1 MKKLEEITI
10 IISELELFLID
21 RIRELRGR
29 AVPYISQV
37 DLSIKMEY
45 SEGYIGKVEN
55 FKTSSKYNLRSL
67 NLIANSLGLKS
78 YTELL
83 PATILKN
90 DLLELTIE
98 VKASND
104 RVDFDKN
111 NQVIKNYTI
120 IKKRILNKEE
130 IKEFNNRRSKK
141 TLKK

>member
-1 MKKLEEITI
+1 MAKLEQITI

-67 NLIANSLGLKS
+67 NLIANSLGLES

-83 PATILKN
+83 PTTILKN

-98 VKASND
+98 VKGSND
-104 RVDFDKN
+104 RVDFDEN
-111 NQVIKNYTI
+111 NQVIKNYNI
-120 IKKRILNKEE
+120 VKKRILTKKE
-130 IKEFNNRRSKK
+130 IKEFNTRRSKK
-141 TLKK
+141 SS

>member
-1 MKKLEEITI
+1 MAKLEQITI

-83 PATILKN
+83 PTTILKN

-98 VKASND
+98 VKGSND
-104 RVDFDKN
+104 RVDFDEN
-111 NQVIKNYTI
+111 NQVIKNYNI
-120 IKKRILNKEE
+120 IKKRILTKKE
-130 IKEFNNRRSKK
+130 IKEFNTRRSKK
-141 TLKK
+141 SS

>member
-1 MKKLEEITI
+1 MAKLEQITI

-83 PATILKN
+83 PTTILKN

-98 VKASND
+98 VKGSND
-104 RVDFDKN
+104 RVYFDEN
-111 NQVIKNYTI
+111 NQVIKNYNI
-120 IKKRILNKEE
+120 IKKRILTKKE
-130 IKEFNNRRSKK
+130 IKEFNTRRSKK
-141 TLKK
+141 SS

>member
-1 MKKLEEITI
+1 MAKYDEITI

-29 AVPYISQV
+29 AIPYISQV

-83 PATILKN
+83 PTTILKN

-98 VKASND
+98 VKGNND

-111 NQVIKNYTI
+111 GQVIKNYNI
-120 IKKRILNKEE
+120 IKKRILSKEE

-141 TLKK
+141 KN

>member
-1 MKKLEEITI
+1 MAKLEQITI

-67 NLIANSLGLKS
+67 NLIANSLGLES

-83 PATILKN
+83 PTTILKN

-98 VKASND
+98 VKGSND
-104 RVDFDKN
+104 RVDFDEN
-111 NQVIKNYTI
+111 NQVIKNYNI
-120 IKKRILNKEE
+120 IKKRILTKKE
-130 IKEFNNRRSKK
+130 IKEFNTRRSKK
-141 TLKK
+141 SS

>member
-1 MKKLEEITI
+1 MAKLEQITI

-83 PATILKN
+83 PTTILKN

-98 VKASND
+98 VKGSND
-104 RVDFDKN
+104 RVDFDEN
-111 NQVIKNYTI
+111 NQVIKNYNI
-120 IKKRILNKEE
+120 IKKRILTKKE
-130 IKEFNNRRSKK
+130 IKQFNTRRSKK
-141 TLKK
+141 SS

>member
-1 MKKLEEITI
+1 MAKLEQITI

-67 NLIANSLGLKS
+67 NLIANSLGLES

-83 PATILKN
+83 PKTILKN

-98 VKASND
+98 VKGSND

-111 NQVIKNYTI
+111 NQVIKNYNI
-120 IKKRILNKEE
+120 IKKRILTKKE
-130 IKEFNNRRSKK
+130 IKEFNTRRSKK
-141 TLKK
+141 SS

>member
-1 MKKLEEITI
+1 MAKYDEITI

-29 AVPYISQV
+29 AIPYISQV
-37 DLSIKMEY
+37 DLSIKIEY

-83 PATILKN
+83 PTTILKN

-98 VKASND
+98 VKGNND

-111 NQVIKNYTI
+111 GHVIKNYNI
-120 IKKRILNKEE
+120 IKKRILSKEE

-141 TLKK
+141 KN